1 MVAHAHHEDEPKAPK
16 APKEPTFAERAQVLL
31 DHINHPA
38 EHNAPMTKQVVD
50 ELTAVLNGLMGHKT
64 PHA

>member
-16 APKEPTFAERAQVLL
+16 VKEPTFAERAQALL
-31 DHINHPA
+31 DHVNHSA